1 MSDAIFLA
9 EFTENQEV
17 EAKLAQGRDGQGA
30 LPKEFWA
37 TYSAF
42 ANSYGGTVFLG
53 VGERDGQFFA
63 DGIANPSKVEETL
76 WSLLNDRTK
85 VSHNLLSA
93 EHVKTHKLA
102 SGRSMLIITVPRA
115 GRQARPI
122 YIGSSPFEGSY
133 KRRRSGDYR
142 CGREEVERMLAERIE
157 DSRDQR
163 ILPYYG
169 LKDLNL
175 DTLTAYRQR
184 LANLK
189 PDHPYN
195 DLDNEAFLLRTKGM
209 IHNRETGETSLSL
222 AGLLMFGQGHLI
234 TEACPHYFLDYR
246 ELPVSGSKT
255 EWVDRLTADG
265 TWSGNLYDFYRMTIT
280 RLFRDLKLP
289 LSFKQD
295 EREDDT
301 PLHKALREALVNTLV
316 HADYS
321 ERSSIMVVK
330 APDYFGF
337 RNPGHMRIS
346 VEDALHGGKSDS
358 RNRGLQLMFSL
369 VGLGEQAGSGIPR
382 IVKRWD
388 ELAYRQPELWE
399 SDQPDATLM
408 RLRMTSLL
416 PKEAVDALQAAYEAT
431 FEALPSQARLALVTA
446 YVEGFVSNQR
456 MQQVT
461 RLHSADITALLKS
474 LVDQELLTS
483 TGAGRATTYTLRGF
497 EMVDLAEPYLAL
509 GLLTN
514 LDNTGKFSRT
524 SSKFN
529 VPTSATSVPTSVED
543 LVAAEAAQI
552 PISSIIDIPPSD
564 GATALTFEQ
573 WAQLWEQTRE
583 LRDRGGRMNTE
594 ERKALILELCHDKF
608 INKQELGTLFGMA
621 AKGLRERFLT
631 PLYREG
637 LLEHRYPQTPNHEQ
651 QAYRTIPQ
659 S

>member
-1 MSDAIFLA
+1 MSDAIFLSD
-9 EFTENQEV
+9 FTENVEI

-30 LPKEFWA
+30 LPKSFWD

-42 ANSYGGTVFLG
+42 ANTHGGTVFLG
-53 VGERDGQFFA
+53 VGEREGDFFA
-63 DGIANPSKVEETL
+63 DGIARPDKVEETL

-85 VSHNLLSA
+85 VSHNLLGT
-93 EHVKTHKLA
+93 EHVQTHKLQ
-102 SGRSMLIITVPRA
+102 SDRSILIITVPRA
-115 GRQARPI
+115 SRQQRPV
-122 YIGSSPFEGSY
+122 YIGSSPMEGSY

-163 ILPYYG
+163 ALEHYG
-169 LKDLNL
+169 LEDLNL
-175 DTLTAYRQR
+175 ETLTAYRQR

-195 DLDNEAFLLRTKGM
+195 DLGNEAFLLRTKGM
-209 IHNRETGETSLSL
+209 IHNRETGKSSLSL
-222 AGLLMFGQGHLI
+222 AGLLMFGQGHVI
-234 TEACPHYFLDYR
+234 TENCPHYFLDYR

-265 TWSGNLYDFYRMTIT
+265 TWSGNLYDFYRMVIT

-289 LSFKQD
+289 LAFQKD
-295 EREDDT
+295 ERDDDT
-301 PLHKALREALVNTLV
+301 PLHKALREALVNTLI

-346 VEDALHGGKSDS
+346 IEDALLGGKSDS

-399 SDQPDATLM
+399 SDQPDSTLM

-416 PKEAVDALQAAYEAT
+416 PHEAVEALQGAYGATYDALTKNEQ
-431 FEALPSQARLALVTA
+431 LALVTA
-446 YVEGFVSNQR
+446 FVEGFVTNQR
-456 MQQVT
+456 LQQVT
-461 RLHSADITALLKS
+461 RLHSVDITALLKS
-474 LVDQELLTS
+474 IVDKGLLLS
-483 TGAGRATTYTLRGF
+483 AGAGRATTYTLYGF
-497 EMVDLAEPYLAL
+497 ETVDLAEPYL
-509 GLLTN
+509 
-514 LDNTGKFSRT
+514 T
-524 SSKFN
+524 SNELSIN
-529 VPTSATSVPTSVED
+529 VATSAANVATSDANVATSLEE
-543 LVAAEAAQI
+543 LVKQRADEL
-552 PISSIIDIPPSD
+552 PITSIIDIPAQDSS
-564 GATALTFEQ
+564 TALTYEQ
-573 WAQLWEQTRE
+573 WAQLWERTRAE
-583 LRDRGGRMNTE
+583 RERGGRMKPET
-594 ERKALILELCHDKF
+594 RRAFILELCVNKF
-608 INKQELGTLFGMA
+608 INKQELALLFGMSP
-621 AKGLRERFLT
+621 KGLKDRFLT
-631 PLYREG
+631 PLYKEG
-637 LLEHRYPQTPNHEQ
+637 LLGHRYPHTPNHEQ
-651 QAYRTIPQ
+651 QAYRSTPK